1 MAAEP
6 CLTTKS
12 GPCWMGL
19 PVANTRKIMRKLIVC
34 LAALLLASVSID
46 PAKADLKDIIDKGVI
61 RIGTQMD
68 NPPFGYLDEN
78 GKPTGFD
85 VELGEMIGK
94 ALGVKVQVEQIIG
107 ANRIPFLL
115 TNKID
120 LVISGMGATPERAVQ
135 VMFTSPYAAL
145 YLGVYGHK
153 ATTVSGPDQLGALR
167 ISATK
172 GTTQD
177 LTLTAMA
184 PKANIVRFEDDTT
197 SNTAFLSGQVDMWAT
212 LNTIAATIA
221 KKNPDQQ
228 IELKFKLRDSP
239 AHMAMR
245 QGDFGLLRWLDT
257 YVFLIRANGELQRLH
272 RKWLGEDMGA
282 LSAM

>member
-1 MAAEP
+1 
-6 CLTTKS
+6 
-12 GPCWMGL
+12 MGM
-19 PVANTRKIMRKLIVC
+19 PVAI
-34 LAALLLASVSID
+34 AALAMLLASAVAV
-46 PAKADLKDIIDKGVI
+46 PHAKADLKEILDKGVI

-68 NPPFGYLDEN
+68 NPPFGYLDSA

-85 VELGEMIGK
+85 VELGQMIGK
-94 ALGVKVQVEQIIG
+94 ALGVKVEVEQIIG

-145 YLGVYGHK
+145 YLGVYGPKDK
-153 ATTVSGPDQLGALR
+153 AVTGPETLGALKTA
-167 ISATK
+167 ATK
-172 GTTQD
+172 GTTQEM
-177 LTLTAMA
+177 TLTAMA

-197 SNTAFLSGQVDMWAT
+197 SNTAFLSGQTDLWAT
-212 LNTIAATIA
+212 LNTIAQSVI
-221 KKNPDQQ
+221 KQHPEKN
-228 IELKFKLRDSP
+228 IELKFKLRSSP

-245 QGDFGLLRWLDT
+245 QGDFALLQWLNT
-257 YVFLIRANGELQRLH
+257 YVFLIRASGELQRLH
-272 RKWLGEDMGA
+272 RTWLGEDMGE

>member
-1 MAAEP
+1 
-6 CLTTKS
+6 
-12 GPCWMGL
+12 
-19 PVANTRKIMRKLIVC
+19 MRKLIFC
-34 LAALLLASVSID
+34 LAALFLASVSIK

-68 NPPFGYLDEN
+68 NPPFGYLDAS

-85 VELGEMIGK
+85 VELGQMIGK
-94 ALGVKVQVEQIIG
+94 ALGVKVEVEQIIG

-153 ATTVSGPDQLGALR
+153 ATAVSSPDQLDTLR

-197 SNTAFLSGQVDMWAT
+197 SNTAFLSGQTDLWAT
-212 LNTIAATIA
+212 LNTIAQSVI
-221 KKNPDQQ
+221 KQHPEKN
-228 IELKFKLRDSP
+228 IELKFKLSNPP

-245 QGDFGLLRWLDT
+245 QGDFALPQWLDT
-257 YVFLIRANGELQRLH
+257 
-272 RKWLGEDMGA
+272 
-282 LSAM
+282 

>member
-1 MAAEP
+1 MRRLAIVLATLMAGAF
-6 CLTTKS
+6 LGS
-12 GPCWMGL
+12 
-19 PVANTRKIMRKLIVC
+19 A
-34 LAALLLASVSID
+34 
-46 PAKADLKDIIDKGVI
+46 AKADLKDIIDRGVI

-68 NPPFGYLDEN
+68 NPPFGYIDAS
-78 GKPTGFD
+78 GKPAGFD
-85 VELGEMIGK
+85 VELGEMIAK
-94 ALGVKVQVEQIIG
+94 SLGVKVQLEQIIG

-120 LVISGMGATPERAVQ
+120 LVISAMGATPERAVQ

-153 ATTVSGPDQLGALR
+153 STPVSGPDQLGTLR
-167 ISATK
+167 IAATK

-177 LTLTAMA
+177 LTLTALA

-197 SNTAFLSGQVDMWAT
+197 SNTAFLSGQTDLWAT
-212 LNTIAATIA
+212 LNTIAVEIS
-221 KKNPDQQ
+221 KKNPAQA
-228 IELKFKLRDSP
+228 IELKFKLRNSP

-257 YVFLIRANGELQRLH
+257 YIFLIRGNGELQRLH
-272 RKWLGEDMGA
+272 RTWLGEDMGE

>member
-1 MAAEP
+1 M
-6 CLTTKS
+6 KIY
-12 GPCWMGL
+12 
-19 PVANTRKIMRKLIVC
+19 VAI
-34 LAALLLASVSID
+34 AALVTMLVGAAA
-46 PAKADLKDIIDKGVI
+46 PAYADLKEILDKGVI

-68 NPPFGYLDEN
+68 NPPFGYLDAS

-85 VELGEMIGK
+85 VELGQMIGK
-94 ALGVKVQVEQIIG
+94 ALGVKVEVEQIIG

-145 YLGVYGHK
+145 YLGVYGPK
-153 ATTVSGPDQLGALR
+153 DKPVTGPDTLGALKTA
-167 ISATK
+167 ATK

-177 LTLTAMA
+177 MTLTAMA

-197 SNTAFLSGQVDMWAT
+197 SNTAFLSGQTDLWAT
-212 LNTIAATIA
+212 LNTIAQSVI
-221 KKNPDQQ
+221 KQHPEKN

-245 QGDFGLLRWLDT
+245 QGDFALLQWLNT
-257 YVFLIRANGELQRLH
+257 YIFLIRANGELQRLH
-272 RKWLGEDMGA
+272 RTWLGEDMGT

>member
-1 MAAEP
+1 MRRMF
-6 CLTTKS
+6 LL
-12 GPCWMGL
+12 GL
-19 PVANTRKIMRKLIVC
+19 IAVAVG
-34 LAALLLASVSID
+34 LAA
-46 PAKADLKDIIDKGVI
+46 PARADLKEILDRGVI

-68 NPPFGYLDEN
+68 NPPFGYLDAS

-85 VELGEMIGK
+85 VELGQMIGK
-94 ALGVKVQVEQIIG
+94 ALGVKVQVEQIVG

-120 LVISGMGATPERAVQ
+120 LVISAMGATPERAVQ

-145 YLGVYGHK
+145 YLGVYGPK
-153 ATTVSGPDQLGALR
+153 SAAIKGPDDLGSLR
-167 ISATK
+167 VAATK

-177 LTLTAMA
+177 TTLTAMA

-197 SNTAFLSGQVDMWAT
+197 SNTAFLSGQTDLWAT

-245 QGDFGLLRWLDT
+245 QGDYGLLRWLDT
-257 YVFLIRANGELQRLH
+257 YVFLIRHNGELQRLH
-272 RKWLGEDMGA
+272 CKWLGEDMGA
-282 LSAM
+282 LS